1 MEWNNEKVLEFIQF
15 YETENII
22 WNPSNPDH
30 KKKHLVHDAWTRIQN
45 RLSWPTTI
53 EEMKRK
59 KDSLMSYYR
68 AHLNKIKKSMR
79 SGAGTDDIYQTN
91 WFGFSAMNSFLQ
103 PIYDCRRTID
113 TQNESV
119 REEHA
124 ERDDEHEGIT
134 VSRSEE
140 DSTPTPPINSNITNK
155 RAKIDFPSEILHAK
169 RQMQEAFEHVKGSVN
184 DEYEMFG
191 KLIAAKIRK
200 LKNPNTRDI
209 LMNDI
214 HSMVINAG
222 MIDRVHPTHPYHSQ
236 IHSSLHQNQTYRS
249 PTHPSPSQ
257 LPKNHTYHSSNQ
269 SSPSPSPPTQTYQS
283 PIHPSPS
290 QNQTMPSQKTSQFV
304 ISETG
309 DIVFI

>member
-1 MEWNNEKVLEFIQF
+1 
-15 YETENII
+15 
-22 WNPSNPDH
+22 
-30 KKKHLVHDAWTRIQN
+30 
-45 RLSWPTTI
+45 
-53 EEMKRK
+53 MKRK

-91 WFGFSAMNSFLQ
+91 WFAFSAMNSFLQ

-222 MIDRVHPTHPYHSQ
+222 MIDRVHPTHPYHSKSIHRYIRIKPTGPRLIHHHLSYQRTTHITLQ
-236 IHSSLHQNQTYRS
+236 INHHHLHHHRPKRTSLRSIHRHRRTKPCHLRKHHNSLYRR
-249 PTHPSPSQ
+249 
-257 LPKNHTYHSSNQ
+257 L
-269 SSPSPSPPTQTYQS
+269 
-283 PIHPSPS
+283 
-290 QNQTMPSQKTSQFV
+290 V
-304 ISETG
+304 I
-309 DIVFI
+309 